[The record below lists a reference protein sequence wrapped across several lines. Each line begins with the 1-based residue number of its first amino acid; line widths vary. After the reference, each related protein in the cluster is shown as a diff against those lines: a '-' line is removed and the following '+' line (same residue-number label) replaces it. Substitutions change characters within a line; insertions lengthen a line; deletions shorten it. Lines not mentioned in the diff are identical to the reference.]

1 MADYRLIMR
10 DGIWDNNVV
19 MAQMLALCPLLAVT
33 STATNGLGMGL
44 ATLAVLIAS
53 NVAVSLF
60 RNIIST
66 EVRIPVFILLIATI
80 VTLVDLTMNAW
91 MHDLHKVLGLF
102 IPLIVTNC
110 AILARAES
118 FASKEALGPAAFDGL
133 MMGLGFTLILVVL
146 GGTREIIGS
155 GTLFANAELL
165 LGNSFSFLDMTLVDD
180 YRGFLLMVLPSG
192 GFLALGF
199 LLAGKNWLDNRAA
212 DRAAAQ
218 AEADRIA
225 AIMAEDIDLDSDSD
239 AGSDGGA
246 DDSGSPAGAAA

>member
-1 MADYRLIMR
+1 MADYKQIMR

-44 ATLAVLIAS
+44 ATTAVLLAS
-53 NVAVSLF
+53 NVTISLL
-60 RNIIST
+60 RGIISS

-80 VTLVDLTMNAW
+80 VTLVDLSMNAW

-118 FASKEALGPAAFDGL
+118 FASKQPLASSALDGL
-133 MMGLGFTLILVVL
+133 MMGLGFTLALVVL
-146 GGTREIIGS
+146 GGVREIIGS
-155 GTLFANAELL
+155 GTLFANAALL
-165 LGNSFSFLDMTLVDD
+165 LGSGFSFLDMHLLEN

-199 LLAGKNWLDNRAA
+199 LLAGKSWLDHRKA
-212 DRAAAQ
+212 DRDAAA
-218 AEADRIA
+218 ATAAKIA
-225 AIMAEDIDLDSDSD
+225 AINAMDEASEADENDDT
-239 AGSDGGA
+239 AGETA
-246 DDSGSPAGAAA
+246 